1 MFSAKAKNA
10 GFGHLRLIILIIASS
25 LLGGCQFPAELAAIE
40 FRRTAPRATAESDWR
55 QIEDGLSWRILTPND
70 DEIAQLIAVRINP
83 ERYRFRVLYRP
94 GAPLSLAAWR
104 ELEPTASVI
113 INANFFD
120 GAGRA
125 LGLVVSDGRA
135 FGATYSDRGGTFLV
149 RDDQP
154 AFLTYRS
161 PHSLTTT
168 GIDQAIQGFPLLVE
182 NGEPAYLSATEGERT
197 RRTLIGRDNSGH
209 ILILVSPYLG
219 LSLSDLSAYLATSD
233 LNLDIAINL
242 DGGGSTMLALPGAEI
257 FYPSIDAVPTALVV
271 VPR

>member
-25 LLGGCQFPAELAAIE
+25 LLAACQFPAELAALGSQ
-40 FRRTAPRATAESDWR
+40 RLAPTATAESDWR
-55 QIEDGLSWRILTPND
+55 RIADGLSWRRLTPND
-70 DEIAQLIAVRINP
+70 DELAQLIAVRIDP
-83 ERYRFRVLYRP
+83 ERYRFRALYRP

-104 ELEPTASVI
+104 ELEPKASLI

-120 GAGRA
+120 RAGRA
-125 LGLVVSDGRA
+125 LGLVVSDSRA
-135 FGATYSDRGGTFLV
+135 FGASYKDRGGTFLV
-149 RDDQP
+149 KDDQP

-161 PHSLTTT
+161 PHSLTSA

-182 NGEPAYLSATEGERT
+182 DGEPAYFSAVEGERT
-197 RRTLIGRDNSGH
+197 RRTLIGRDDSGR

-219 LSLSDLSAYLATSD
+219 LSLSDLSAYLASSD

-242 DGGGSTMLALPGAEI
+242 DGGGSTLLALPGAEI
-257 FYPSIDAVPTALVV
+257 FQPSIDAVPTVLVV

>member
-25 LLGGCQFPAELAAIE
+25 LLGGCQFPAELAALGSQ
-40 FRRTAPRATAESDWR
+40 RLAPTATAESDWR
-55 QIEDGLSWRILTPND
+55 QIDDGLSWRRLTPND
-70 DEIAQLIAVRINP
+70 DELAQLIAVRIDP
-83 ERYRFRVLYRP
+83 ERYRFRAVYRP

-104 ELEPTASVI
+104 ELEPVASLI

-120 GAGRA
+120 RAGRA
-125 LGLVVSDGRA
+125 LGLVISDGRA
-135 FGATYSDRGGTFLV
+135 YGAAYTDRGGTFLV
-149 RDDQP
+149 RDGQP

-161 PHSLTTT
+161 PHSSTTA

-182 NGEPAYLSATEGERT
+182 NGEPAYFSAAEGERT
-197 RRTLIGRDNSGH
+197 RRTLIGRDAGAQ

-219 LSLSDLSAYLATSD
+219 LSLADLSAYLATSD

-242 DGGGSTMLALPGAEI
+242 DGGGSTLLALPGAEI
-257 FYPSIDAVPTALVV
+257 FHPSIDAVPTVLVV